1 MSSKQIVSLKLKFLK
16 VHDSFKEKYLM
27 LKHILGQQ
35 KHFSTRIS
43 SPSTLSV
50 LRRALYKKKFY
61 AYFEQTRLR
70 NHLS

>member
-1 MSSKQIVSLKLKFLK
+1 
-16 VHDSFKEKYLM
+16 M